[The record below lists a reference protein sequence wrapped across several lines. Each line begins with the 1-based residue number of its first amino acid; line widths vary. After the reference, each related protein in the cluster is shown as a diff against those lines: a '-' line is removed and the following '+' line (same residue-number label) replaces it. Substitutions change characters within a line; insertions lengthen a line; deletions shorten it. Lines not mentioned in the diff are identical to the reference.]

1 MYDCVPGKQLFNQEK
16 NSMAVKST
24 TQMTKV
30 ELLETIAEKNRIIA
44 DLNQKIDELENMVVQ
59 STSVPLD
66 ADVSRLLSGMNARI
80 RELETL
86 IKTT

>member
-1 MYDCVPGKQLFNQEK
+1 
-16 NSMAVKST
+16 MAVKST

-80 RELETL
+80 RELEDL
-86 IKTT
+86 AEKNSV